1 MNDGDATQ
9 LDDVLR
15 ALADAT
21 RRRIIRL
28 LSAQPGLTTSQIAS
42 RTPNMSRWGVMK
54 HLAVLR
60 DAGLVHSLEEG
71 RHRRHY
77 RDDAPLELLRRWL
90 EEGEDCGAA

>member
-1 MNDGDATQ
+1 
-9 LDDVLR
+9 
-15 ALADAT
+15 
-21 RRRIIRL
+21 
-28 LSAQPGLTTSQIAS
+28 
-42 RTPNMSRWGVMK
+42 MK